1 MCLCFDI
8 RRVLDI
14 YFNLT
19 AMKKNYGKRVDVIV
33 SLRPQYEVCE
43 LLKKELTLIYKYAI
57 NHDGL
62 FTKFDFNKDIEPL
75 IAKQVL
81 EACKPDRYC
90 KCVYE
95 YLFDYVLPIA
105 CSKLRIAEKS
115 LYFPIVSGEANEGFI
130 GKHLKKTPLS
140 MITNLIGYRCFGVNT
155 LEHIKLHNKKYAGDL
170 NKNDIDVESLPKH
183 PTEYIRFNKDGLQ
196 FIHSVNNPVK
206 ILHVNI
212 NYNLSEDKYTLQDH
226 IGECIYDFYRLVS
239 KIPNNDV
246 NNCYCFDINCFS
258 FNEPIPMNQNYT
270 EEELTVDNQNINLK
284 CFVIQSENNPNK
296 LCYNYLK
303 HIARYIPTTIDKN
316 IFDSNTNSNS
326 NIFIEL
332 KQYAGKDKYGDFYGD
347 DYVEIN
353 KSFKLMTPKPDY
365 YSDNHTEGLFNDFQS
380 LSNYIKTLSI
390 KNFGINS
397 KDIVKK
403 LTINRR
409 EISNWN

>member
-1 MCLCFDI
+1 
-8 RRVLDI
+8 
-14 YFNLT
+14 
-19 AMKKNYGKRVDVIV
+19 
-33 SLRPQYEVCE
+33 
-43 LLKKELTLIYKYAI
+43 
-57 NHDGL
+57 
-62 FTKFDFNKDIEPL
+62 
-75 IAKQVL
+75 
-81 EACKPDRYC
+81 
-90 KCVYE
+90 
-95 YLFDYVLPIA
+95 
-105 CSKLRIAEKS
+105 
-115 LYFPIVSGEANEGFI
+115 
-130 GKHLKKTPLS
+130 
-140 MITNLIGYRCFGVNT
+140 
-155 LEHIKLHNKKYAGDL
+155 
-170 NKNDIDVESLPKH
+170 
-183 PTEYIRFNKDGLQ
+183 
-196 FIHSVNNPVK
+196 
-206 ILHVNI
+206 
-212 NYNLSEDKYTLQDH
+212 
-226 IGECIYDFYRLVS
+226 
-239 KIPNNDV
+239 
-246 NNCYCFDINCFS
+246 
-258 FNEPIPMNQNYT
+258 MNQNYT